1 MNDIL
6 FLTIF
11 PRSKRNLALN
21 HVSSLKR
28 SGIDKF
34 LCLCPDAETVK
45 ILRSHN
51 IKSEIIVT
59 GIEKDESNWTID
71 DHERFKFLK
80 YYFINF
86 FLKNVK
92 YVWYMDVDSVI
103 TDDVRKYINLDPE
116 IDIYFSDDV
125 SILSTGC
132 MLVKNSEVCK
142 KFFEKI
148 WSERN
153 HMYMNEQI
161 TVNKLINEDTVK
173 IKGESLSLLYFRP
186 GVLYFDEK
194 YIQDVENL
202 NGDFSKIIN
211 NWLVFFQDKPKP
223 IFINTNFIQ
232 EDKKEGLLKIYKLW
246 NLNQNKPTKTIVKKR
261 ELII

>member
-1 MNDIL
+1 
-6 FLTIF
+6 
-11 PRSKRNLALN
+11 
-21 HVSSLKR
+21 
-28 SGIDKF
+28 
-34 LCLCPDAETVK
+34 
-45 ILRSHN
+45 
-51 IKSEIIVT
+51 
-59 GIEKDESNWTID
+59 
-71 DHERFKFLK
+71 
-80 YYFINF
+80 
-86 FLKNVK
+86 
-92 YVWYMDVDSVI
+92 MDVDSVI

-153 HMYMNEQI
+153 HMYLNEQI

-186 GVLYFDEK
+186 GLLYFDEK
-194 YIQDVENL
+194 YIQDIDDL
-202 NGDFSKIIN
+202 KGDFSKIIN
-211 NWLVFFQDKPKP
+211 NWLVFFEDKPKP

-246 NLNQNKPTKTIVKKR
+246 NLNQNKPTNTTVKKR